1 MLTHD
6 QLFSLEQYARIR
18 KDFRAKVIAHKKIR
32 VVPVG
37 PNATLHFED
46 KLTMQYQVQE
56 MLRLERLFEPEAI
69 QEELDVYNPLI
80 PDGSNWKATFMV
92 EFSDEAERKVQLAR
106 LIGIEKAIWVQVGA
120 GPSQAD
126 LPPVGGSEPGLQ
138 ARGAGNFADFA
149 RVTPIANED
158 LDRDTADKTSSV
170 HFLRFELT
178 PEMCAAVKHGA
189 AIRVGIDHPHYQAEL
204 TLAPETRD
212 SLAADLA

>member
-80 PDGSNWKATFMV
+80 PDGNNWKATFMV
-92 EFSDEAERKVQLAR
+92 EFSDEVERKVQLAR
-106 LIGIEKAIWVQVGA
+106 LIGIEDRVWVQVSGHDRVFA
-120 GPSQAD
+120 IAD
-126 LPPVGGSEPGLQ
+126 
-138 ARGAGNFADFA
+138 
-149 RVTPIANED
+149 ED
-158 LDRDTADKTSSV
+158 LERENADKTSSV
-170 HFLRFELT
+170 HFVRFELT
-178 PEMCAAVKHGA
+178 PAMVAAVKAGA
-189 AIRVGIDHPHYQAEL
+189 AISIGIEHENYRYAIEPVQPAV
-204 TLAPETRD
+204 RD
-212 SLAADLA
+212 ALAADLA